1 MVPLEFAL
9 YASYP
14 NPFNPTTT
22 IRYDVK
28 ESGLVSL
35 KVFDL
40 LGREVATLVHDIV
53 PAGSYSI
60 NWDAGDLPSG
70 LYLCRMEAE
79 RFVETRK
86 MVLLK

>member
-1 MVPLEFAL
+1 V
-9 YASYP
+9 
-14 NPFNPTTT
+14 
-22 IRYDVK
+22 
-28 ESGLVSL
+28 
-35 KVFDL
+35 
-40 LGREVATLVHDIV
+40 TLVHDIV

-60 NWDAGDLPSG
+60 DWDAGDLPSG